1 MSEHHL
7 SRRGFLLAAGGLL
20 AGGTALGADA
30 FGVEPRRVELRR
42 EFVPVVGLPSAF
54 EGFTVAHLSDLHI
67 HAGLHPAVRRAME
80 LVADA
85 HPDLTVLTGDLTE
98 HSSQLSELGPV
109 FRATA
114 GSAATIVT
122 MGNWEYA
129 VGITVADME
138 RTASAAG
145 AELLCNRS
153 WLLRRDAATL
163 ALAGLDD
170 PRDGAPDPAAAL
182 RDVPSDATVAWA
194 FHAPGYADQL
204 RSLSYPPPAFMLAGH
219 THGGQIRIPFIPP
232 ITPQASGRF
241 LEGWYHDTFAPL
253 FVNRGVGTSGI
264 RARFRCPPEVALFT
278 LRRA

>member
-20 AGGTALGADA
+20 AGGTALGVDA

-42 EFVPVVGLPSAF
+42 EFVPVVGLPAAF

-67 HAGLHPAVRRAME
+67 HAGLYPAVRRAME

-98 HSSQLSELGPV
+98 HSSQLSELAPV
-109 FRATA
+109 LRATA
-114 GSAATIVT
+114 GSVATIIT

-153 WLLRRDAATL
+153 WLLRRDGATL

-204 RSLSYPPPAFMLAGH
+204 RSLSFPAPAFMLAGH

-241 LEGWYHDTFAPL
+241 LEGWYHDTFAPM

-278 LRRA
+278 LRCA

>member
-1 MSEHHL
+1 MTEHHP
-7 SRRGFLLAAGGLL
+7 SRRRFLLAAGGLL
-20 AGGTALGADA
+20 AGGTALGIDA
-30 FGVEPRRVELRR
+30 FGFEPRRVELRR
-42 EFVPVVGLPSAF
+42 ENLPVVGLPAAF
-54 EGFTVAHLSDLHI
+54 DGFTVAHLSDLHI
-67 HAGLHPAVRRAME
+67 HTGLHPAARGAME
-80 LVADA
+80 LIADA
-85 HPDLTVLTGDLTE
+85 HPDLTVLTGDLSEST
-98 HSSQLSELGPV
+98 SQLSELVPLI
-109 FRATA
+109 RATA
-114 GSAATIVT
+114 GRAGTIVT

-153 WLLRRDAATL
+153 WLLRRDGATL

-204 RSLSYPPPAFMLAGH
+204 RSLPFPPPAFMLTGH
-219 THGGQIRIPFIPP
+219 THGGQIRFPFVPP

-241 LEGWYHDTFAPL
+241 LDGWYHDTFAPL

-264 RARFRCPPEVALFT
+264 RARFRCPPEVAFFT

>member
-1 MSEHHL
+1 MTEHHL
-7 SRRGFLLAAGGLL
+7 SRRSFLLAAGGLL

-30 FGVEPRRVELRR
+30 FGIEPRRVELRR

-54 EGFTVAHLSDLHI
+54 DGFTVAHLTDLHI

-85 HPDLTVLTGDLTE
+85 HPDLTVFTGDLTE
-98 HSSQLSELGPV
+98 HSSQLSELAPV

-153 WLLRRDAATL
+153 WLLRRDGATL

-170 PRDGAPDPAAAL
+170 PRDGAPDPGAAL

-204 RSLSYPPPAFMLAGH
+204 RSLSFPPPAFMLAGH

-264 RARFRCPPEVALFT
+264 RARFRCPPEVGLFT